1 MGRSE
6 GRWPL
11 PEINCQNPDA
21 SLTGFR
27 EIRTDKGRAP
37 VSRLHQLGISA
48 SLRGFPPG
56 KADVPLTLTPTRS
69 FALFA
74 DTGVRVNVIDA

>member
-1 MGRSE
+1 
-6 GRWPL
+6 
-11 PEINCQNPDA
+11 
-21 SLTGFR
+21 
-27 EIRTDKGRAP
+27 
-37 VSRLHQLGISA
+37 LGISER
-48 SLRGFPPG
+48 LRGFPPG